1 MFRRSRRIDPEIR
14 EIIDDVKYA
23 ARVLAGGPDERGLKL
38 LKASGF
44 FLVVPDPTMIS
55 TSIGL
60 TMLATGKLLSKRRK
74 KGLAD
79 IVREQLEEA
88 SVILREASEL

>member
-1 MFRRSRRIDPEIR
+1 MFKKKKYRELEEVIDSI
-14 EIIDDVKYA
+14 KFA
-23 ARVLAGGPDERGLKL
+23 SRVLAGGPDEKGIKL

-60 TMLATGKLLSKRRK
+60 TMLAAGKILSKRRK
-74 KGLAD
+74 KGLKD
-79 IVREQLEEA
+79 HIDDFLIDYMYLSNRLNT
-88 SVILREASEL
+88 